1 MPDPVRAEFRGSTV
15 LLTGV
20 GADGQVGQVVARAFA
35 EQGASLILVDR
46 TADHVDARVK
56 ELTRDGLL
64 AAGYPCD
71 LTDGAAVRSLVARI
85 RENHG
90 DSIHALV
97 HMAGGFAMSGPVAE
111 STDDVWNR
119 QIAINLTTAFNTAR
133 AVLPMVRAGKGAIV
147 FFASEAV
154 LPGSTGAR
162 DLRLR
167 RRKER
172 RGRADARHRRRRA
185 TQRRSRQ
192 RRRAVVD
199 SHGDQRSRDGRQD
212 EVRRARA
219 GRRRRSFSLLRARER
234 DLGTR
239 GSRRV
244 TSASSAR

>member
-35 EQGASLILVDR
+35 AQGASLILVDR

-71 LTDGAAVRSLVARI
+71 LTDGAAVQSLVARI
-85 RENHG
+85 REKHG
-90 DSIHALV
+90 DSIHGLV

-162 DLRLR
+162 TSAYAVAKSGVVALMRAIAAE
-167 RRKER
+167 ER
-172 RGRADARHRRRRA
+172 PNGVRANAVAPSSIRTATNVRDMGDKTRYVEREQVADVVLFLCSGRASAI
-185 TQRRSRQ
+185 SGL
-192 RRRAVVD
+192 VVPI
-199 SHGDQRSRDGRQD
+199 
-212 EVRRARA
+212 A
-219 GRRRRSFSLLRARER
+219 
-234 DLGTR
+234 
-239 GSRRV
+239 
-244 TSASSAR
+244 

>member
-1 MPDPVRAEFRGSTV
+1 MPDPVRAEFSGSTV

-20 GADGQVGQVVARAFA
+20 GADGQVGQVVARSFA

-46 TADHVDARVK
+46 TADHVEARVN

-71 LTDGAAVRSLVARI
+71 LTDGAAVTSLVGQI
-85 RENHG
+85 RQQHG

-133 AVLPMVRAGKGAIV
+133 AVLPMLRAGRGAIV

-162 DLRLR
+162 ASAYAVAKSGVLALMRAIAAE
-167 RRKER
+167 ER
-172 RGRADARHRRRRA
+172 PNGVRANAVAPSSIRTATNVREMGDKAKYVEREQVADVVLFLCSGRA
-185 TQRRSRQ
+185 S
-192 RRRAVVD
+192 AVSGLV
-199 SHGDQRSRDGRQD
+199 
-212 EVRRARA
+212 VPIA
-219 GRRRRSFSLLRARER
+219 
-234 DLGTR
+234 
-239 GSRRV
+239 
-244 TSASSAR
+244 

>member
-1 MPDPVRAEFRGSTV
+1 MPDPVRAEFSGSTV

-20 GADGQVGQVVARAFA
+20 GADGQVGQAVARSFA
-35 EQGASLILVDR
+35 EQGASLLLVDR
-46 TADHVDARVK
+46 TADHVDARVN

-71 LTDGAAVRSLVARI
+71 LTDGAAVKSLVGQI
-85 RENHG
+85 REKHG

-133 AVLPMVRAGKGAIV
+133 AVLPMVRAGRGAIV

-162 DLRLR
+162 TSAYAVAKSGVLALMRAIAAE
-167 RRKER
+167 ER
-172 RGRADARHRRRRA
+172 PNGVRANAVAPSSIRTATNVREMGDKAKYVEREQVADVVLFLCSRRA
-185 TQRRSRQ
+185 S
-192 RRRAVVD
+192 AVSGLV
-199 SHGDQRSRDGRQD
+199 
-212 EVRRARA
+212 VPIA
-219 GRRRRSFSLLRARER
+219 
-234 DLGTR
+234 
-239 GSRRV
+239 
-244 TSASSAR
+244 